1 MKLWILSRGRG
12 AGGGWGWGGGVSAF
26 ASTEHTTVG
35 DLLEV
40 LDSHSYLVIGTLDVF
55 EFCVPSW
62 NPSQECQGLQ
72 KDTTHL
78 AEETVSTDMV
88 LLKEPLD
95 FCGAK

>member
-1 MKLWILSRGRG
+1 MKLWILSRVRG
-12 AGGGWGWGGGVSAF
+12 AGGGWGGGVSAF
-26 ASTEHTTVG
+26 ASTEYTTVG

-40 LDSHSYLVIGTLDVF
+40 PDSHNYLVIGNLEVF

-78 AEETVSTDMV
+78 AEETVSTHMV